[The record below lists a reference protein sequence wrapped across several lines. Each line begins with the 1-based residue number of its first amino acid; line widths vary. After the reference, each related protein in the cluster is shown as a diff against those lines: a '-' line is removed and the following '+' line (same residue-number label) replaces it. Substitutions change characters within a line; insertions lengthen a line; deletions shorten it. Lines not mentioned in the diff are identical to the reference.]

1 MSIFAAIVALCVV
14 IIIHEAGHYLA
25 AVWTGMK
32 VDRFSV
38 FGIGPTILKLGT
50 WRGTEFVISA
60 IPFGAFVLI
69 RGMEPNDEGDDPRAE
84 GDAID
89 DDAWAKALG
98 ARQGDHY
105 EGPPENAIGAAKG
118 ASVAPKA
125 VSPNFRD
132 KPLWARAAVL
142 AGGPLANYVTA
153 MLLFFVVFVAAGVP
167 GPADRIEITKLSE
180 GQPAAVAGLAVGDRI
195 VQVGDMV
202 IDPATGTQAVVDAT
216 TPHRGKTVEVTVLR
230 DGQPLVLKVQPNAD
244 EGQPAL
250 GAMLAQGAD
259 RRAVGM
265 GEAALLAVEEPI
277 RITGVQLVGL
287 YRWATGQL
295 QAEMQGPARIVK
307 HIATSIESGLL
318 SFLKTA
324 ALIST
329 LLGMFNL
336 LPLPALDGGRLAF
349 LGYEALSRRR
359 ASARVEELVHGYGML
374 ALLVLI
380 ALVTVGDIRSFF

>member
-14 IIIHEAGHYLA
+14 IIIHEAGHYLF

-38 FGIGPTILKLGT
+38 FGIGPTIVRLGT

-69 RGMEPNDEGDDPRAE
+69 RGMEPSDEGDPATG

-89 DDAWAKALG
+89 DDAWAKAM
-98 ARQGDHY
+98 A
-105 EGPPENAIGAAKG
+105 AAKG
-118 ASVAPKA
+118 GPQPVAREA
-125 VSPNFRD
+125 SPNFRD

-153 MLLFFVVFVAAGVP
+153 MLLFFAVFLAAGVP

-180 GQPAAVAGLAVGDRI
+180 GQPAAAAGLREGDRI
-195 VQVGDMV
+195 VKVGDV
-202 IDPATGTQAVVDAT
+202 AIDPALGTQAVVEAT
-216 TPHRGKTVEVTVLR
+216 TPHRGRTIDVTVLR
-230 DGQPLVLKVQPNAD
+230 DGQPLVLPVTPNAD
-244 EGQPAL
+244 ESEPAL

-259 RRAVGM
+259 NRAVGM
-265 GEAALLAVEEPI
+265 GEAAALAVNEPI
-277 RITGVQLVGL
+277 RITKVQLVGL
-287 YRWATGQL
+287 YKWVTGQL

-307 HIATSIESGLL
+307 HIATSIESGLI

-336 LPLPALDGGRLAF
+336 LPLPALDGGRLTF

>member
-1 MSIFAAIVALCVV
+1 MSILAAVVALCVV

-69 RGMEPNDEGDDPRAE
+69 RGMEPNDEGEPTPAGH

-89 DDAWAKALG
+89 DDAWAKAMAAATG
-98 ARQGDHY
+98 EPPSKAAR
-105 EGPPENAIGAAKG
+105 AA
-118 ASVAPKA
+118 
-125 VSPNFRD
+125 SPNFRD
-132 KPLWARAAVL
+132 KSLGARAAVL
-142 AGGPLANYVTA
+142 AGGPLANYLTA
-153 MLLFFVVFVAAGVP
+153 MLIFFAVFLAAGVP
-167 GPADRIEITKLSE
+167 GKADRIEVTKLTE
-180 GQPAAVAGLAVGDRI
+180 GQPAAVAGLREGDRI
-195 VQVGDMV
+195 VKVGDV
-202 IDPATGTQAVVDAT
+202 AIDPALGTQAVVDAT
-216 TPHRGKTVEVTVLR
+216 TPHRGHTVDITVLR
-230 DGQPLVLKVQPNAD
+230 DGQELVLPVQPNGD
-244 EGQPAL
+244 ESEPAL

-259 RRAVGM
+259 IRPVGA
-265 GEAALLAVEEPI
+265 GEAAVLAINEPI
-277 RITGVQLVGL
+277 RITRDQLGGL

-295 QAEMQGPARIVK
+295 KAEMQGPARIVK
-307 HIATSIESGLL
+307 HIATSIESGLM
-318 SFLKTA
+318 SFLKTV

-336 LPLPALDGGRLAF
+336 LPLPALDGGRLTF

-374 ALLVLI
+374 ALLLLI
-380 ALVTVGDIRSFF
+380 AVVTVGDIRSFF

>member
-1 MSIFAAIVALCVV
+1 MSILAAIVALCVV

-38 FGIGPTILKLGT
+38 FGIGPTIVKLGT

-69 RGMEPNDEGDDPRAE
+69 RGMEPSDEGDTPPAGH

-89 DDAWAKALG
+89 DDAWAKAMAATQSETASKA
-98 ARQGDHY
+98 AR
-105 EGPPENAIGAAKG
+105 AA
-118 ASVAPKA
+118 
-125 VSPNFRD
+125 SPNFRD

-142 AGGPLANYVTA
+142 AGGPFANYLTA
-153 MLLFFVVFVAAGVP
+153 MLIFFAVFLAAGVP
-167 GPADRIEITKLSE
+167 GKTDRIEVAKLTE
-180 GQPAAVAGLAVGDRI
+180 GQPAAMAGLQVGDRI
-195 VQVGDMV
+195 VKVGEV
-202 IDPATGTQAVVDAT
+202 AIDPALGTQAVVDAT
-216 TPHRGKTVEVTVLR
+216 KPHRGQTVDITVLR
-230 DGQPLVLKVQPNAD
+230 DGQELVLPVQPNGN
-244 EGQPAL
+244 ENEPAL
-250 GAMLAQGAD
+250 GAALVPGAD
-259 RRAVGM
+259 IRPVGA
-265 GEAALLAVEEPI
+265 GEAAVLAVNEPI
-277 RITGVQLVGL
+277 RITRDQLGGL

-307 HIATSIESGLL
+307 HIATSIESGLM
-318 SFLKTA
+318 SFLKTV

-336 LPLPALDGGRLAF
+336 LPLPALDGGRLTF

-380 ALVTVGDIRSFF
+380 ALVTVGDIRSFL

>member
-1 MSIFAAIVALCVV
+1 MSILAAIVALCVV
-14 IIIHEAGHYLA
+14 IIIHEGGHYLA

-69 RGMEPNDEGDDPRAE
+69 RGMEPSDEGEPTGPHGASH

-89 DDAWAKALG
+89 DDAWAKAM
-98 ARQGDHY
+98 AS
-105 EGPPENAIGAAKG
+105 AKG
-118 ASVAPKA
+118 EPASKA
-125 VSPNFRD
+125 ARAASPNFRD
-132 KPLWARAAVL
+132 KPLWARATVL

-153 MLLFFVVFVAAGVP
+153 MLIFFAVFLAAGVP
-167 GPADRIEITKLSE
+167 GKADRIEVTKLTE
-180 GQPAAVAGLAVGDRI
+180 GQPAAVAGIHEGDRI
-195 VQVGDMV
+195 VKVGDV
-202 IDPATGTQAVVDAT
+202 AIDPALGTQAVVDAT
-216 TPHRGKTVEVTVLR
+216 TPHRGQTVEITVLR
-230 DGQPLVLKVQPNAD
+230 GGQELVLPVQPNGD
-244 EGQPAL
+244 ESEPAL

-259 RRAVGM
+259 VRPVGV
-265 GEAALLAVEEPI
+265 GEAAVLAVNEPI
-277 RITGVQLVGL
+277 RITRDQLGGL

-295 QAEMQGPARIVK
+295 KAEMQGPARIVK

-318 SFLKTA
+318 SFLKTV

-336 LPLPALDGGRLAF
+336 LPLPALDGGRLTF